1 MFSVRDLLIVAA
13 LLVGGVTVAYRS
25 AIQSYCEPVIA
36 PVEYYVDAPARE
48 AGLQREIDQLK
59 ELVQIGREQEEK
71 SAAACRELGETVAD
85 YHSQITTLVRRM
97 GDAGRLIEA
106 QRSELETADNE
117 LAKLRSRYAALCQRL
132 VELGNDVPN
141 VLAAE

>member
-48 AGLQREIDQLK
+48 ADLQREIDQLK

-71 SAAACRELGETVAD
+71 AAAAFLHEVSRLNDELAD
-85 YHSQITTLVRRM
+85 ANSVIAASKAEM
-97 GDAGRLIEA
+97 ERL
-106 QRSELETADNE
+106 DGE
-117 LAKLRSRYAALCQRL
+117 LAKLASRYAKLCHRL
-132 VELGNDVPN
+132 LELGNDVPSAL
-141 VLAAE
+141 VAE